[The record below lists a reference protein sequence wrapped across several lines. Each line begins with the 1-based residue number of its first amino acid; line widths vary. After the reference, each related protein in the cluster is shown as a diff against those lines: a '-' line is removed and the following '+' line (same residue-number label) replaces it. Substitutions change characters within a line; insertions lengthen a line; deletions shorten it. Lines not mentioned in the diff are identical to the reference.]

1 VETLIVQLSEHHPI
15 KKLRAH
21 VPNII
26 TVGAILAGYLSILE
40 AFHGNFISS
49 AVLILIAC
57 VLDMLDGRI
66 ARAMKITSEFG
77 IEFDSL
83 ADMVNF
89 GLAPSLLFY
98 LMYFREWG
106 ILGMILSFL
115 PVCCAGIRLARFN
128 CAADPDIPTKY
139 YIGLPTTVAAVV
151 MAGFVLFITSL
162 SVANYASQAAG
173 VLTMFVALLMV
184 SNVQYEK
191 SNILSPRYIRKTQR
205 IITGVLILLSLVIS
219 PQIAFFV
226 WGLSYILYGVLR
238 STLHTLRYGRDDV
251 TEKQTEDLL

>member
-1 VETLIVQLSEHHPI
+1 MQLSEHHPI
-15 KKLRAH
+15 KKLRTH
-21 VPNII
+21 VPNMI
-26 TVGAILAGYLSILE
+26 TVGAILAGYLSILS
-40 AFHGNFISS
+40 AFHGDFMAS

-57 VLDMLDGRI
+57 LLDMLDGRI

-98 LMYFREWG
+98 LMYFRDWG
-106 ILGMILSFL
+106 IVGMIISFL

-128 CAADPDIPTKY
+128 CAADPDIPTTY
-139 YIGLPTTVAAVV
+139 YIGLPTTVAAAV
-151 MAGFVLFITSL
+151 MAGFVLFIDSL
-162 SVANYASQAAG
+162 PVANYAQQAAVG
-173 VLTMFVALLMV
+173 LTVFVALLMV

-205 IITGVLILLSLVIS
+205 IITGGLILLSLILF
-219 PQIAFFV
+219 PQTAFFA
-226 WGLSYILYGVLR
+226 WGLSYILYGAVR
-238 STLHTLRYGRDDV
+238 STVFTLRYGRDDGA
-251 TEKQTEDLL
+251 EKETEDLL

>member
-1 VETLIVQLSEHHPI
+1 M
-15 KKLRAH
+15 
-21 VPNII
+21 I

-40 AFHGNFISS
+40 AFHGNFTSS
-49 AVLILIAC
+49 AVLVLMAC

-98 LMYFREWG
+98 LIYFREWG

-128 CAADPDIPTKY
+128 CAADPDIPTTY
-139 YIGLPTTVAAVV
+139 YIGLPTTVAAAV
-151 MAGFVLFITSL
+151 MAGFTLFISSL
-162 SVANYASQAAG
+162 PAATYASEAAAG
-173 VLTMFVALLMV
+173 LTIFVALLMV

-205 IITGVLILLSLVIS
+205 IITGALIVLSVIIF
-219 PQIAFFV
+219 PQTAFFA
-226 WGLSYILYGVLR
+226 WGLSYILYGAVR
-238 STLHTLRYGRDDV
+238 SAVFILRYGRDDV
-251 TEKQTEDLL
+251 TEKETDNLL